1 FDRTVGRHDRVSP
14 VGSEKMAVTLI
25 VALVGAIIEDLP
37 WIVTGIVSFL
47 VDEIWQIIQARVQLL
62 TILIGVL
69 P

>member
-1 FDRTVGRHDRVSP
+1 
-14 VGSEKMAVTLI
+14 MAVTLI

-47 VDEIWQIIQARVQLL
+47 VDEIWQIIQARIQLL